1 MGILIALFVLLF
13 LLLLV
18 SMPLIVEA
26 RMRLGVRGAV
36 VHGKVYILGLVP
48 IPVRLRMH
56 LMQTPYFTLIIGK
69 KQIPLLQKRPKPE
82 RPRLSGVRILRLDTR
97 TAVGIEDEPADAVL
111 IAGSIAVLLSM
122 LTTRVANGGSASA
135 ALCSSPLFRIT
146 AYAQAILFPPKLFY
160 GAVLA
165 PRIARRKAAN
175 NIRKTNEK
183 RRTYASC

>member
-69 KQIPLLQKRPKPE
+69 KQIPLLQKRPKRSVRDFRACGFCVLTRE
-82 RPRLSGVRILRLDTR
+82 RRSVLRT
-97 TAVGIEDEPADAVL
+97 
-111 IAGSIAVLLSM
+111 S
-122 LTTRVANGGSASA
+122 
-135 ALCSSPLFRIT
+135 
-146 AYAQAILFPPKLFY
+146 
-160 GAVLA
+160 
-165 PRIARRKAAN
+165 
-175 NIRKTNEK
+175 
-183 RRTYASC
+183 RRTRC